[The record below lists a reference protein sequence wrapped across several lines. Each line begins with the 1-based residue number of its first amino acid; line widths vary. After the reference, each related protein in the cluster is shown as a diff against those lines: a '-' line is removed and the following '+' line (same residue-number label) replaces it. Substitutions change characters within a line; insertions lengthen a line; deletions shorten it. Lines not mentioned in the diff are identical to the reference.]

1 MKRAWAQSLVRRRK
15 ISRIEEGVSDAAGG
29 CRLGVSFGKESELY
43 SFPYPHPMNKSRIEL
58 FAGWLGSA
66 EGVDVIR
73 PVSATMEDLLLFHTP
88 EYVSLVR
95 ESSRLGEGFLDY
107 ADTPSFRGVY
117 EAALYPVGSTLE
129 GLRLVLEGRLD
140 HFLNPVG
147 GLHHAREGK
156 AGGFCVFNDAA
167 IAIRRALSHP
177 GIGRVAYVDIDA
189 HHGDGVFYGFESD
202 PRVIIGDIHEDG
214 RSLYPGTGRAT
225 ETGTG
230 DAAGTKMNIPLPP
243 GAGDAEFIEAF
254 DRLESFVRGFR
265 PALILLQ
272 CGADGLGG
280 DPLTHLEYSSAAH
293 AYATRRLHRLAHEAC
308 GGRIVAMGGGGY
320 DPANVRD
327 AWSAVVKEISDSDWS
342 R

>member
-1 MKRAWAQSLVRRRK
+1 MRRQTLSRVRRRK
-15 ISRIEEGVSDAAGG
+15 ISRTEAGRDEAGG
-29 CRLGVSFGKESELY
+29 CRLGVSFGKESDLY

-58 FAGWLGSA
+58 FADWLATSEGFDVITPVPAA
-66 EGVDVIR
+66 EG
-73 PVSATMEDLLLFHTP
+73 DLLLFHTP
-88 EYVSLVR
+88 EYVSFVR

-117 EAALYPVGSTLE
+117 EAALSPVGSTLD

-140 HFLNPVG
+140 HFFNPVG
-147 GLHHAREGK
+147 GLHHARKGK

-167 IAIRRALSHP
+167 IAIARALSLP
-177 GIGRVAYVDIDA
+177 GYERVAYVDIDA

-202 PRVIIGDIHEDG
+202 PRAIIGDIHEDG

-230 DAAGTKMNIPLPP
+230 DAAGTKLNIPLPP

-254 DRLESFVRGFR
+254 DRLESFIVGFR
-265 PALILLQ
+265 PSLILLQ

-293 AYATRRLHRLAHEAC
+293 EYATTSLHRLAHEVC

-320 DPANVRD
+320 NPANVRD
-327 AWSAVVKEISDSDWS
+327 AWSAVVKGLSGPHWQP
-342 R
+342 

>member
-1 MKRAWAQSLVRRRK
+1 MGR
-15 ISRIEEGVSDAAGG
+15 DASGG

-58 FAGWLGSA
+58 FADWLPSA
-66 EGVDVIR
+66 EGFDVIR
-73 PVSATMEDLLLFHTP
+73 PVPATTEDLLLFHTP

-117 EAALYPVGSTLE
+117 EASVFPVGSTLD
-129 GLRLVLEGRLD
+129 GLGLVLEGRLD
-140 HFLNPVG
+140 HFFNPVG

-167 IAIRRALSHP
+167 IAIRRALSLP
-177 GIGRVAYVDIDA
+177 GIDRVAYVDIDA

-214 RSLYPGTGRAT
+214 RSLYPGTGSAG
-225 ETGTG
+225 ETGAG
-230 DAAGTKMNIPLPP
+230 EAAGTKLNIPLPP
-243 GAGDAEFIEAF
+243 GAGDVEFVEAF
-254 DRLESFVRGFR
+254 NRVEEFVGSFR
-265 PALILLQ
+265 PGLILLQ
-272 CGADGLGG
+272 CGADGLRG
-280 DPLTHLEYSSAAH
+280 DPLTHLKYTSAAH
-293 AYATRRLHRLAHEAC
+293 AHAARSLHRLAHRVC
-308 GGRIVAMGGGGY
+308 GGRLLAMGGGGY

-327 AWSAVVKEISDSDWS
+327 AWSAVVKEMSDSDRS
-342 R
+342 S

>member
-1 MKRAWAQSLVRRRK
+1 M
-15 ISRIEEGVSDAAGG
+15 DAAGG

-58 FAGWLGSA
+58 FADWLLSA

-73 PVSATMEDLLLFHTP
+73 PVSAVAGDLLLFHTP

-117 EAALYPVGSTLE
+117 EASMFPVGSTLD
-129 GLRLVLEGRLD
+129 GLKLVLEGRLD
-140 HFLNPVG
+140 HFFDPVG

-156 AGGFCVFNDAA
+156 AAGFCVFNDAA
-167 IAIRRALSHP
+167 IAIRRALSLP
-177 GIGRVAYVDIDA
+177 GIERVAYVDIDA

-214 RSLYPGTGRAT
+214 HSLYPGTGSAT

-230 DAAGTKMNIPLPP
+230 EAAGTKLNIPLPP
-243 GAGDAEFIEAF
+243 GAGDVEFVEAF
-254 DRLESFVRGFR
+254 RRVEDFVSSFRLD
-265 PALILLQ
+265 LILLQ
-272 CGADGLGG
+272 CGADGLRG
-280 DPLTHLEYSSAAH
+280 DPLTHLEYTSAAH
-293 AYATRRLHRLAHEAC
+293 AYATRRLHRLAHKVC
-308 GGRIVAMGGGGY
+308 GGRILAMGGGGY
-320 DPANVRD
+320 NPANVRD
-327 AWSAVVKEISDSDWS
+327 AWSVVVKEMSDSDRS